1 MEGWIIEVKCRKK
14 KKKNS
19 YFYKATCLV
28 KLVLNLAAFSNFN
41 NLPHKF
47 TLGFE
52 NQKDFWYTT
61 YISLDTEKTYITPG
75 LIIREKISYL
85 KKCKMLWWVWKDY
98 GRAERDF
105 YEDTALEWMT
115 ASGMF
120 SFSNLVELMDLC
132 SFRVL

>member
-1 MEGWIIEVKCRKK
+1 MEGWIIEVKCRK

-61 YISLDTEKTYITPG
+61 CISLDTEKTYITPG